1 MMRFLAFAGILITFF
16 LSVWYTLKTYK
27 EGDTQFIYLFM
38 SFGIA
43 ILLFNSVVKPGKRK
57 D

>member
-16 LSVWYTLKTYK
+16 LSIWYTLKTYN

-43 ILLFNSVVKPGKRK
+43 ILLFNSVVRPGKRK